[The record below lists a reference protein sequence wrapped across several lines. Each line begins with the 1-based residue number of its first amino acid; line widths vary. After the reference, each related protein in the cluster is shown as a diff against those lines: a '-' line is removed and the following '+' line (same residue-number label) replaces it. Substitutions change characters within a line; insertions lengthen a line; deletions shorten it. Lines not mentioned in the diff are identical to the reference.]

1 MKNKIFSRENL
12 IKITADLKTHG
23 KHIVATSGCFDILHA
38 GHVTYLEKAKA
49 KGNILVVCLNSDKSV
64 KTLKGKERP
73 IVCEKERALVIAALE
88 AVDFVYIFDE
98 PTPCSIYKAIKPDLI
113 IKGGDYVGKTIPEM
127 EIVKEYGGAVEYVDF
142 VNGCSSTN
150 IIEKIKSL
158 VLFKDTVP

>member
-88 AVDFVYIFDE
+88 AVDFVYIFD
-98 PTPCSIYKAIKPDLI
+98 
-113 IKGGDYVGKTIPEM
+113 
-127 EIVKEYGGAVEYVDF
+127 
-142 VNGCSSTN
+142 
-150 IIEKIKSL
+150 
-158 VLFKDTVP
+158 

>member
-12 IKITADLKTHG
+12 IKITADLKTQG

-98 PTPCSIYKAIKPDLI
+98 QTPCSIYKAIKPDLI
-113 IKGGDYVGKTIPEM
+113 IKGGDYAGKIIPEM
-127 EIVKEYGGAVEYVDF
+127 EIAKEYGGTVEYVDF

-158 VLFKDTVP
+158 AFSKDTAS